1 MWQKR
6 PVYMAKKTCL
16 DGKRD
21 LFMWQKRP
29 VYVAKETCLF
39 DYDIGLGAEDVLV
52 HAGRNI
58 YLYI

>member
-1 MWQKR
+1 
-6 PVYMAKKTCL
+6 MAKKTCL

-21 LFMWQKRP
+21 LFRWQKRP

>member
-1 MWQKR
+1 
-6 PVYMAKKTCL
+6 MAKETCL
-16 DGKRD
+16 CGKG
-21 LFMWQKRP
+21 
-29 VYVAKETCLF
+29 TCLF